1 MFNNDLPLELQ
12 LLIARS
18 SLDSTLRKRLLE
30 HPEQTMRINGVELD
44 DLSTIKFVDSHEETS
59 ESNDEVFIIALPELE
74 QTKPITNDIKK
85 VGKISNNKLAS
96 SGYNV
101 ATVHTNVD
109 VATNAVEAAEVNTTA
124 VAQAEVAATE
134 AEAVATTTTEAT
146 ETETTAA
153 VVAEVVL
160 VAT

>member
-18 SLDSTLRKRLLE
+18 SMDSTLRKRLLE

-44 DLSTIKFVDSHEETS
+44 NLSAIKFVDSHEEAS
-59 ESNDEVFIIALPELE
+59 ESNDELFIICLPEFE

-85 VGKISNNKLAS
+85 VGKISNNILAS

-101 ATVHTNVD
+101 AAVDTNVD
-109 VATNAVEAAEVNTTA
+109 VATNTVEAAEVATTA
-124 VAQAEVAATE
+124 VAASTVAATE
-134 AEAVATTTTEAT
+134 AEAVATTTTEAS
-146 ETETTAA
+146 EVETTVA
-153 VVAEVVL
+153 VVAEAVL

>member
-85 VGKISNNKLAS
+85 IGKISNNKLAS
-96 SGYNV
+96 SG
-101 ATVHTNVD
+101 
-109 VATNAVEAAEVNTTA
+109 
-124 VAQAEVAATE
+124 
-134 AEAVATTTTEAT
+134 
-146 ETETTAA
+146 
-153 VVAEVVL
+153 
-160 VAT
+160 